1 MTKVRIVIA
10 EKNPLF
16 RETIRRVLERHSGCT
31 IVAEVSSLAE
41 TAASISEH
49 QPALVLLDLSLAPRG
64 GFAALRRLSL
74 QFPQTRFA
82 ALLSEY
88 TPEYRSAVHAHGG
101 FYCIAKDHLEEHL
114 AWIITSIVPTV

>member
-1 MTKVRIVIA
+1 MTKVRIVIV
-10 EKNPLF
+10 ERNSLF
-16 RETIRRVLERHSGCT
+16 RETIRRVLERYNECT
-31 IVAEVSSLAE
+31 IVGEASDLAQA
-41 TAASISEH
+41 TASIRQH
-49 QPALVLLDLSLAPRG
+49 QPDLVLLDLSLAPRG
-64 GFAALRRLSL
+64 GFAALRRLTN
-74 QFPQTRFA
+74 QFPTTRFA